1 MTVLPGNL
9 AYSSAPGCHI
19 ASDSTSSWVL
29 SRRRF
34 SRRSLGLRKADA
46 VPDISLEPQRKT
58 LMFLNPSEVAKAYFV
73 SVLHRCTG
81 RQGPLAPGESRDAQG
96 RRTPVTTLIVTV
108 QPQQTVEVC
117 TVEVRRAV
125 EVQLFSD
132 IVELPA
138 PPLSAAESTE
148 CAKPHPMLFDASPSL
163 KRNHN
168 PNPSSLTSKP
178 GPGSNPDQ
186 AVRRVRSSRGGLPS
200 RRNRHTSTVKSVA
213 PAAAALAT
221 DGPRR
226 PHPPSVAA
234 PWAPEQSHGRVS
246 ARQLRPGASP
256 KRRVMQTGPLDQAD
270 RWQGLVLLCLSI
282 CHSTALS
289 RGRPRYDKADEVE
302 AARRSFREGLLLQP
316 DYAQLYHA
324 WARLEGR
331 LGNLDGLAEINARA
345 RDNFPVKPSTA
356 SPYAGRAEPRAAP
369 ARTDDDGDDGDDDD
383 DYEDMPAMGDLS

>member
-1 MTVLPGNL
+1 MDAVLPGNL

-19 ASDSTSSWVL
+19 AGDPTSSWVL

-148 CAKPHPMLFDASPSL
+148 CAKPHPMLSDASPSL
-163 KRNHN
+163 KRNHDL
-168 PNPSSLTSKP
+168 NPSSLTSKP
-178 GPGSNPDQ
+178 GPGPNPDQ

-226 PHPPSVAA
+226 PQWRPRGLRSRATAA
-234 PWAPEQSHGRVS
+234 WQ
-246 ARQLRPGASP
+246 PGSSGLASP
-256 KRRVMQTGPLDQAD
+256 RSAAHRA
-270 RWQGLVLLCLSI
+270 
-282 CHSTALS
+282 ALTP
-289 RGRPRYDKADEVE
+289 RG
-302 AARRSFREGLLLQP
+302 
-316 DYAQLYHA
+316 HT
-324 WARLEGR
+324 ARLT
-331 LGNLDGLAEINARA
+331 I
-345 RDNFPVKPSTA
+345 
-356 SPYAGRAEPRAAP
+356 
-369 ARTDDDGDDGDDDD
+369 
-383 DYEDMPAMGDLS
+383 